1 MIDMREIN
9 PLNTAQAILAEETLA
24 RIKSV
29 VDDLD
34 VPYSEKLRDS
44 GYSLYSEL
52 GFFYVLAALSEEIE
66 GLRGRVKELEAA
78 TKVETKA

>member
-1 MIDMREIN
+1 MRELN
-9 PLNTAQAILAEETLA
+9 PLNTGQAVLAEETLA

-44 GYSLYSEL
+44 GYSLYTEL
-52 GFFYVLAALSEEIE
+52 GFFYALAALSEEIE
-66 GLRGRVKELEAA
+66 GLRARVEELEAE
-78 TKVETKA
+78 TKVLPNK